1 MFRRQFKV
9 YIHYFYLR
17 LLLGEFIL
25 ERIQFLS
32 RLTVINGL
40 SIHIISYVCMM
51 PQSKFSYLFIFL
63 HFTEGKLRKSINRR
77 DILTLDV
84 LLFYDLFLHLVIVKV
99 FILLF
104 SLYVIYAIL
113 NIHLVIVLL
122 FLCLLFKSYLSNI
135 LIGRRFRMP
144 TDLSLHYFRSFM
156 PIW

>member
-63 HFTEGKLRKSINRR
+63 QFTEGKLRKSINRR

-122 FLCLLFKSYLSNI
+122 FLCLLFNF
-135 LIGRRFRMP
+135 G
-144 TDLSLHYFRSFM
+144 DA
-156 PIW
+156 

>member
-122 FLCLLFKSYLSNI
+122 FLCLLFNF
-135 LIGRRFRMP
+135 G
-144 TDLSLHYFRSFM
+144 DA
-156 PIW
+156 